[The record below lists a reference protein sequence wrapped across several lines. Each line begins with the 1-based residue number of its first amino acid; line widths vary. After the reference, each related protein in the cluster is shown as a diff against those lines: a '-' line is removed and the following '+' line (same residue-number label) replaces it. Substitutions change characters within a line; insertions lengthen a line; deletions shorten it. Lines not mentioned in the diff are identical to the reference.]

1 MEHYFVDT
9 SFLIS
14 RFNPRDVNHSKAR
27 SVVLD
32 RRAPEKEPSRWI
44 FSDYIFDETI
54 TTVLGLTRRWDAAR
68 RIGEALRDSQLL
80 RMSRIEEPVFEAAWE
95 LFRERPDK
103 VWSFTDCTSFVLME
117 RLGIRKAL
125 TFDRNFRE
133 AGFAMLP

>member
-1 MEHYFVDT
+1 M
-9 SFLIS
+9 
-14 RFNPRDVNHSKAR
+14 
-27 SVVLD
+27 
-32 RRAPEKEPSRWI
+32 
-44 FSDYIFDETI
+44 FSDYIFDETT
-54 TTVLGLTRRWDAAR
+54 TTVVGLTLRWDAAR

-125 TFDRNFRE
+125 TFDWNFRE